1 MSPLSRLG
9 VFLIGVAACFAA
21 MAQTPAPAPTRV
33 RGAIEKFAHPL
44 LTVKSRDGA
53 TVIIKLA
60 DTFTVSG
67 VVPAK
72 LSDIT
77 PGKYVGIAAK
87 GPSDALVAIEVLIF
101 PDPMR
106 GTGEG
111 HYPWDLLPES
121 TMTNASVAEVVQDVR
136 GTMLTLRYKDGEKK
150 ISVPADA
157 PIVTFVPA
165 ERDVVQP
172 GAKVFVTA
180 QRQPDGALTAMRI
193 AVGLNG
199 LTPPM

>member
-1 MSPLSRLG
+1 MLPLSRLCAF
-9 VFLIGVAACFAA
+9 VIGMVCFAA
-21 MAQTPAPAPTRV
+21 MAQTPPPSTRV
-33 RGAIEKFAHPL
+33 RGAIETYVHPL
-44 LTVKSRDGA
+44 LTVKSREGA
-53 TVIIKLA
+53 TVNIKLA

-72 LSDIT
+72 FSDIT

-87 GPSDALVAIEVLIF
+87 GPPDALVAIEVLIF
-101 PDPMR
+101 PDQMR

-121 TMTNASVAEVVQDVR
+121 NMTNATVAEVVQAVQAPV
-136 GTMLTLRYKDGEKK
+136 LTLRYKDGEKK
-150 ISVPADA
+150 ITVPAHA

-165 ERDVVQP
+165 ERSVIKV
-172 GAKVFVTA
+172 GARVFVTA
-180 QRQPDGALTAMRI
+180 QRQPDGALSAMRI

>member
-1 MSPLSRLG
+1 MSPLARLCVMLVG
-9 VFLIGVAACFAA
+9 IVCLSAL
-21 MAQTPAPAPTRV
+21 AQTPPAPTRV
-33 RGAIEKFAHPL
+33 RGAIEAYEHPL
-44 LTVKSRDGA
+44 LAVKSREGP
-53 TVIIKLA
+53 TVNIKLA
-60 DTFTVSG
+60 DNFTVSG

-87 GPSDALVAIEVLIF
+87 GSAESLVAIEVLIF
-101 PDPMR
+101 PDNMR

-121 TMTNASVAEVVQDVR
+121 NMTNASVADVVQAVDGPV
-136 GTMLTLRYKDGEKK
+136 LTLRYKGGEKK
-150 ISVPADA
+150 IRVPAGA
-157 PIVTFVPA
+157 PIVTFVPT
-165 ERDVVQP
+165 ERSELKP
-172 GAKVFVTA
+172 GARVFVTA
-180 QRQPDGALTAMRI
+180 QRQPDGGLIAMRV